1 MLAVGLL
8 PFLAF
13 GLLALVPMLD
23 TSGDD
28 PTTDEDTDTP
38 DITTV
43 TVTDGAGVETVV
55 EFDPADAVVGQ
66 TATVEG
72 TATNDTVVAPNEAS
86 VPLQINTLDGDDTIS
101 FGFGASVDP
110 GEGTDQLNLTLTS
123 AALSNDDLSG
133 GTVDM
138 SGTDDALAIDI
149 EDAATGFL
157 HEVRFQNTDTPD
169 ATTTIDSETL
179 IYVLSQSDT
188 LTVDTAA
195 SEVAGNVVFVE
206 ATQVLVELD
215 LGSETTVTGTD
226 AAGNPTSDVTGAIN
240 TDPTVLVNRDIATE
254 QVFVL
259 PTPVEPVDPPVV
271 EPAPLG
277 TIATDGGAA
286 SEVMLDDPI
295 AGEPA
300 RLTATDT
307 NDVVIID
314 SSSDEEFTVDLGT
327 GDDTV
332 SLGLFQ
338 DVDAATVF
346 ERVPADDQGADSVTM
361 VVRPETVLAIQTAN
375 ATAAAAD
382 VIVGPTL
389 DLGPLD
395 SLTFE
400 IDPTIQGQLVQVN
413 GFAISTPAGGD
424 ASAQSDTFAGFYL
437 VPDTV
442 LTEDIVAAMQTP
454 DFDGDVII
462 TQFGGVGLGTV
473 FLGSEGQAGNVGEIL
488 ETWDT
493 TFDLA
498 DIAANRAITVINDPI
513 TAVNPVPPV
522 VPPVPPVNA

>member
-259 PTPVEPVDPPVV
+259 PT
-271 EPAPLG
+271 
-277 TIATDGGAA
+277 A

-488 ETWDT
+488 EKWDT